1 MEVSDETAK
10 LVVKDQKP
18 QCFIGHEGNVVIVIK
33 GTPSTVYCIE
43 AIDMQHQISSY
54 RTVEFHKTF
63 KAIDYDVAKAAE
75 KMLNRAQYTFTNG
88 AIQELKEIIM
98 NNSTIIAVNPAA
110 EFVGK
115 FASIEA
121 IVATCPSDTI
131 IISSVEDL
139 DGFTKNQLA
148 ECLGLASS
156 NLKNTTKAQLAE
168 QLYAEYLTKEVEIVS
183 PKGSEQKASRG
194 GSGLIHKL
202 HKALSDGAVVCE
214 EFIEAN
220 GTTEKVFSSVCS
232 NIQNE
237 KYSSGL
243 MPIKLAKGT
252 IGGKTAIAIM
262 GQEPENFER
271 RSKMAKEK
279 GEKVERNGIRKQ
291 LRAFFA
297 EGGSGTKKEIAEKFG
312 VDLKIISDNICYL
325 KNPKFAGVEGPMNLV
340 TDKESKVVS
349 LG

>member
-1 MEVSDETAK
+1 MN
-10 LVVKDQKP
+10 QKP
-18 QCFIGHEGNVVIVIK
+18 QCFIGHEGNVVILIK
-33 GTPSTVYCIE
+33 TTPTTVYCIE
-43 AIDMQHQISSY
+43 AIEMQHQVGSY
-54 RTVEFHKTF
+54 RTVEFHKNF
-63 KAIDYDVAKAAE
+63 KALDYDVVKCAE

-98 NNSTIIAVNPAA
+98 NNSTIIAVNQAS
-110 EFVGK
+110 EFIGK

-121 IVATCPSDTI
+121 IVAVCPSDTLI
-131 IISSVEDL
+131 IQSAEDFEQ
-139 DGFTKNQLA
+139 FTKNQLA
-148 ECLGLASS
+148 ECLGLSSS
-156 NLKNTTKAQLAE
+156 NLKNTTKAELAE
-168 QLYAEYLTKEVEIVS
+168 KLYNEYLAKEVTIVS

-202 HKALSDGAVVCE
+202 HKALNEGAVICE

-220 GTTEKVFSSVCS
+220 GTTKKVFSSVCS

-243 MPIKLAKGT
+243 MPIKLAKGS
-252 IGGKTAIAIM
+252 IGGKPAIAIS
-262 GQEPENFER
+262 GNEPENFER

-297 EGGSGTKKEIAEKFG
+297 EGGSGTKKELAEKFG

-325 KNPKFAGVEGPMNLV
+325 KNPKFAGTEGPMNLV